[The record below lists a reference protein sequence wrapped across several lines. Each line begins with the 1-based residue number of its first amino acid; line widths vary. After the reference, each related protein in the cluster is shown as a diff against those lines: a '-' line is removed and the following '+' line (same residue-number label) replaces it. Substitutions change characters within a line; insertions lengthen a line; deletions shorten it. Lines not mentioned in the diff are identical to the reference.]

1 MKRLITMVVFA
12 MLAIGTTTAQ
22 ENGHFTFKG
31 IAIDGPVS
39 EFGQQ
44 LVADGFVKMNANT
57 YRGKFLRQNCV
68 VSLVAD
74 EDYQVWRVAALLPQ
88 TETWS
93 TLETSFNGY
102 IDLYTEKYGKPKS
115 ISRSFSSY
123 SGDNSWLKMDA
134 LSKGECN
141 YIGLWSLP
149 YGSIEV
155 KMVKGSDY
163 QTGAIRIVYTDNANK
178 DAVRKA
184 DLADI

>member
-115 ISRSFSSY
+115 ISRSFSTY
-123 SGDNSWLKMDA
+123 TGNDSWVKMNA
-134 LSKGECN
+134 LTNGECN

-155 KMVKGSDY
+155 KMVKGSEY
-163 QTGAIRIVYTDNANK
+163 HTGAIRIVYTDNANK

>member
-1 MKRLITMVVFA
+1 MKRLIIMVVFA

-102 IDLYTEKYGKPKS
+102 IDLYTEKYGRPATIKKE
-115 ISRSFSSY
+115 FNTY
-123 SGDNSWLKMDA
+123 TGDHPGLKMSAVDD
-134 LSKGECN
+134 GECN
-141 YIGLWSLP
+141 YFAVWNLP
-149 YGSIEV
+149 QGSIEV
-155 KMVKGSDY
+155 KIVKGSEY
-163 QTGAIRIVYTDNANK
+163 KTGAIRIVYTDNANK